1 MQTGLHDF
9 SSNQGVSPMKRF
21 MLTVALTCILSVSA
35 LAGEMPTCGVVAPS
49 PTPATA
55 TTTDPGEI
63 PTAGTASSH
72 SLDFADTQ
80 HPSPTTLLTTVIV
93 AIITWP

>member
-1 MQTGLHDF
+1 
-9 SSNQGVSPMKRF
+9 MKRF
-21 MLTVALTCILSVSA
+21 MLTVALACVLSVSA

-55 TTTDPGEI
+55 TTTDPGEM
-63 PTAGTASSH
+63 PTVGAASSQQG
-72 SLDFADTQ
+72 DVQ
-80 HPSPTTLLTTVIV
+80 GPTLLTTIII

>member
-1 MQTGLHDF
+1 
-9 SSNQGVSPMKRF
+9 MKRF
-21 MLTVALTCILSVSA
+21 MLTVALTCVLSVSA

-55 TTTDPGEI
+55 TTTDPGEM
-63 PTAGTASSH
+63 PTAGAASSQQG
-72 SLDFADTQ
+72 DVQ
-80 HPSPTTLLTTVIV
+80 GPTTLLATIII

>member
-1 MQTGLHDF
+1 
-9 SSNQGVSPMKRF
+9 MKRF
-21 MLTVALTCILSVSA
+21 MLTVALTYVLSVSA

-55 TTTDPGEI
+55 TTTEPGEM
-63 PTAGTASSH
+63 PTAGAAGASSQQG
-72 SLDFADTQ
+72 DIQ
-80 HPSPTTLLTTVIV
+80 GPTSSTLLTTIII